1 MTQRTLNLSERV
13 YAFLVDLYPRSFQQR
28 YGSCMKQS
36 FRDLLEDPDVPA
48 SRIWFSVLHD
58 LSGSLL
64 HEHLANLTG
73 GRFMSRYH
81 LPTGALALRG
91 ALFGFAV
98 VLVWLTFRTFHL
110 AAGRES
116 NPQGLMQVWGLLR
129 LLSPWLLFI
138 PAGFVGA
145 RMTRSFRG
153 GIWSG
158 LVAGAIASLT
168 VVGDY
173 LLFQHVIPGGFAP
186 TIVTLAAAAAL
197 AIVFTA
203 LGAAIGLVR
212 ASKRAEASIA

>member
-1 MTQRTLNLSERV
+1 MARYNLP
-13 YAFLVDLYPRSFQQR
+13 AAALV
-28 YGSCMKQS
+28 
-36 FRDLLEDPDVPA
+36 
-48 SRIWFSVLHD
+48 
-58 LSGSLL
+58 
-64 HEHLANLTG
+64 
-73 GRFMSRYH
+73 
-81 LPTGALALRG
+81 LRG
-91 ALFGFAV
+91 ALFGLAV

-110 AAGRES
+110 AAV
-116 NPQGLMQVWGLLR
+116 PQGNLQGLLQVWGFLR
-129 LLSPWLLFI
+129 LLLPWLLFI

-173 LLFQHVIPGGFAP
+173 LLFQRAIPGGFIP
-186 TIVTLAAAAAL
+186 TMLTLAAAAAL

-212 ASKRAEASIA
+212 GSKSPEAVIA